1 MITRICLVIFQD
13 NAWKGWI
20 EIVQLIYTHINR
32 LVSFLL
38 VKRFCHSQGN
48 NSKLYYFIVTF
59 QYLPQM
65 SFFDNALQE
74 AQLKEDYVS
83 ELQNNFPWIKVVQ
96 FVIIVRPMI
105 LQLAWVTNIPM
116 LHKKFNLLPT
126 WKVFLSCLDKLL
138 LSLFSKSLPQDL
150 FIGPIPALLN
160 IFNPTPPW
168 HKCMFPA

>member
-1 MITRICLVIFQD
+1 MSPYRNQSIDLLCKSIDWFLYGGALAFNKLRPIFSMSPLMHNVEKCSNMLINFAVITRIRLVIFQH

-20 EIVQLIYTHINR
+20 EIIQLIYTHINR

-83 ELQNNFPWIKVVQ
+83 KLQNNFPWIKVVQ
-96 FVIIVRPMI
+96 FVILVRPVI
-105 LQLAWVTNIPM
+105 LQLACVTNIPM
-116 LHKKFNLLPT
+116 L
-126 WKVFLSCLDKLL
+126 
-138 LSLFSKSLPQDL
+138 
-150 FIGPIPALLN
+150 
-160 IFNPTPPW
+160 
-168 HKCMFPA
+168 